1 MAFPFDKS
9 NLQLNMGF
17 IFVKDGTGSGVMPK
31 NLGYAKEISITGGD
45 ELNGFEAENSFITLK
60 PFIASSSF
68 EANASLMEAADDELL
83 ALIENSNWI
92 PDPSDTDDRDNL
104 MPILSVKS
112 VHIVSVQI
120 IVPQMEDITKC
131 ADGIYIPQAALVPIY
146 DNTFDRSSSH
156 IIGLKV
162 RANPVKM
169 TSICGSDFENKLA
182 TFFRIKKG
190 VTIDVDADGK
200 GYDPEIN
207 SVSGN
212 WTGLEEL
219 WE

>member
-17 IFVKDGTGSGVMPK
+17 IFVKDGTGSSVEPK

-83 ALIENSNWI
+83 KLIENSDWLTG
-92 PDPSDTDDRDNL
+92 SDDRSNL

-131 ADGIYIPQAALVPIY
+131 ADGIYIPQAALVPVY

-169 TSICGSDFENKLA
+169 TSICGEDFENKLA

-200 GYDPEIN
+200 GYDPTIDG
-207 SVSGN
+207 SSGN
-212 WTGLEEL
+212 WTGLEKL
-219 WE
+219 WT